1 MLGVCVTFLLP
12 PGIKGLKE
20 EEEEEE
26 YKIYLKITPEC
37 FNELFVLVKDDIT
50 K

>member
-20 EEEEEE
+20 EEEEV